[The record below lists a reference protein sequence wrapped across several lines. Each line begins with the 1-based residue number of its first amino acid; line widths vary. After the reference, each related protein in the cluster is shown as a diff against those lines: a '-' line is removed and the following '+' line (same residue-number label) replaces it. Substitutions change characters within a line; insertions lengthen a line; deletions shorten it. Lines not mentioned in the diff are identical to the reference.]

1 MESCVTCFTILQIW
15 GCCTE
20 RALLGA
26 PRVERSTD
34 KCPFLLCPLF
44 SDLFIYSV
52 WIVWVAL
59 EESHQPMVIFIPRFL
74 LASQGCLDKVSQTRR
89 FKTTEACCLLVLN
102 ARSPKSI
109 CWWTCSLQNLQGCP
123 LPCFFQL
130 WVNPGGPWLVTA
142 STPIPT
148 SVFPWPPSLCVP
160 VSKSPSSCQD
170 ASPIRFQ
177 TRHSPCN
184 SRN

>member
-1 MESCVTCFTILQIW
+1 MESCVTCFTIPQIW

-34 KCPFLLCPLF
+34 KCSFLLCPLF

-59 EESHQPMVIFIPRFL
+59 EESNQPMVIFIPRFL
-74 LASQGCLDKVSQTRR
+74 LVSQGCLDKVSQTRR

-109 CWWTCSLQNLQGCP
+109 RWWTCSLQNGH
-123 LPCFFQL
+123 LPC
-130 WVNPGGPWLVTA
+130 A
-142 STPIPT
+142 
-148 SVFPWPPSLCVP
+148 SLCPNPPLLARMP
-160 VSKSPSSCQD
+160 VLLD
-170 ASPIRFQ
+170 F
-177 TRHSPCN
+177 RHGIVHVTNVTDDTCHDLIYKQGGT
-184 SRN
+184 